1 MRVSVTTIP
10 GDKRDGC
17 LSAAWSVTING
28 SVSELLTG
36 TVKVNLKIL
45 TINY

>member
-1 MRVSVTTIP
+1 MCVAVTTIP

-17 LSAAWSVTING
+17 FSPAWSVTING

-36 TVKVNLKIL
+36 TFKVNLKIL